1 MAKVEIKTSSNNKKY
16 IAIESDTF
24 KASVF
29 PIANAKEG
37 KGSTLAF
44 NLSLV
49 LLKGNVAINAD
60 VRRISKGEA
69 AGQLVIGSSSH
80 KLDGHR
86 AIVTDFLKE
95 LDDNGNAV
103 LDDKGNVKGKVIER
117 ASIPMG
123 EYTRLM
129 DAIAEGD
136 KLLTAEA

>member
-1 MAKVEIKTSSNNKKY
+1 MAKVEIKTSSNGKKY
-16 IAIESDTF
+16 IAIEADSF

-29 PIANAKEG
+29 PIANAKGG
-37 KGSTLAF
+37 KGSTLAY

-60 VRRISKGEA
+60 VRRISKGDA

-95 LDDNGNAV
+95 LDDAGSAV
-103 LDDKGNVKGKVIER
+103 LDEKGNVKGKVIEKV
-117 ASIPMG
+117 SIPMG

-129 DAIAEGD
+129 DAITEGD
-136 KLLTAEA
+136 KLIAAEA